1 MQPTELGKR
10 PLALVYH
17 DGHLNTPYPNIYS
30 DLQVSN
36 SAPSSMQAWR
46 RLQLFTNMWN
56 LVTQPLP
63 GHSRNP
69 LFLFPAEAMFRARTL
84 NPVHP

>member
-10 PLALVYH
+10 LLAVVYH

-56 LVTQPLP
+56 LAWTLQKPIIPFSCRSHVLSQDTQPC
-63 GHSRNP
+63 SS
-69 LFLFPAEAMFRARTL
+69 L
-84 NPVHP
+84 NF